1 MSLQKFLNRL
11 YFFKSQTYFIF
22 HICIYDDPQIITQSS
37 KYYFMKH
44 ISSLMTGFLIFFSIS
59 VLQAQKTEKID
70 RVDFFKDERP
80 IEMKISTD
88 IKALLAEK
96 KEGNYVKASV
106 AFKMPDR
113 ELIREIIQ
121 VRPRGIFRKQNC
133 NLASLMLEFR
143 NEEIS
148 QLSSLKK
155 LKMVGGCSKSSGDEQ
170 LVLKEYLVY
179 KIYNL
184 FTEMSLNVRLVKTDY
199 NDSRGKMKDY
209 TQYAFLIEDI
219 DDMAKR
225 NGCMEKENSQYHPE
239 RTNREHTTLVSVFQ
253 YMIGNTDWS
262 IPYYHNIKLLV
273 PKNDTNSFPYAVPYD
288 FDVTGFVNAY
298 YASPPPELGISSVTE
313 RVYRGFPRT
322 IEEIEETVKNFIQKK
337 DQIYSMIN
345 EFELLSNSSK
355 KEMLNFLDD
364 FYFLVNNK
372 KNLQRIFIDNARS
385 G

>member
-1 MSLQKFLNRL
+1 
-11 YFFKSQTYFIF
+11 
-22 HICIYDDPQIITQSS
+22 
-37 KYYFMKH
+37 MKH
-44 ISSLMTGFLIFFSIS
+44 ISSLLTGFLMFFSIS

-70 RVDFFKDERP
+70 RVAFFKNERP

-96 KEGNYVKASV
+96 KDGNYVTASV

-113 ELIREIIQ
+113 ELIRENIQ

-143 NEEIS
+143 NEETS

-179 KIYNL
+179 KIYNI

-225 NGCMEKENSQYHPE
+225 NNCQEKETTQYHPE

-273 PKNDTNSFPYAVPYD
+273 PKKDTNSFPFAVPYD
-288 FDVTGFVNAY
+288 FDVTGFVNAH
-298 YASPPPELGISSVTE
+298 YATPPPELGISSVTE

-322 IEEIEETVKNFIQKK
+322 IGEIEETVNQFIQKK

-345 EFELLSNSSK
+345 DFELLSNSSK

-364 FYFLVNNK
+364 FYNMINNK